1 MTTENNYTYEEAF
14 KELQEIVQQIELG
27 DVGIDQLS
35 DYIKRAAVLVKI
47 CEAKLTETEEE
58 VQSLLHKLKEED
70 NIEETPSEE
79 NIVEEETEEVYESD
93 EETEEEIVEEE
104 EVASETKEIEDSEEE
119 VVDEED

>member
-27 DVGIDQLS
+27 DVSIDQLS

-70 NIEETPSEE
+70 KELDTSSEK
-79 NIVEEETEEVYESD
+79 NMVEEETEEVYESD
-93 EETEEEIVEEE
+93 EEIEK
-104 EVASETKEIEDSEEE
+104 EVASEIKEVEDSEEKME
-119 VVDEED
+119 DEKD

>member
-70 NIEETPSEE
+70 KMEETSSEE
-79 NIVEEETEEVYESD
+79 NIVEEETEE
-93 EETEEEIVEEE
+93 EIAEEE